1 MTTFQRLANA
11 SILCTVFALLSTFF
25 GATLISASHQ
35 DAPVPLLAL
44 LAGITALGVYC
55 TVMLPI
61 AFLWD
66 TEG

>member
-1 MTTFQRLANA
+1 MTNLQRLANA
-11 SILCTVFALLSTFF
+11 SILSTVFALLSTVF
-25 GATLISASHQ
+25 ATLLISACHQ
-35 DAPVPLLAL
+35 DAPTPLLAL
-44 LAGITALGVYC
+44 LAGITALSLYC